1 MSLRDQGCPQG
12 ANGDPGCP
20 QGASGDQGCP
30 QGASSSSWYTL
41 MVCRW

>member
-1 MSLRDQGCPQG
+1 MSL
-12 ANGDPGCP
+12 GDHGCP
-20 QGASGDQGCP
+20 QGASGDHVCP